1 MVKISESIRHIC
13 RRIIIGAFRLINR
26 ICCSIILGIFRF
38 IFPLNENMII
48 FESEGDFSDNS
59 FALYDY
65 MQRRG
70 FFRKY
75 KAVWLVSTPSY
86 YRNRKD
92 CIVCSKNV
100 RPYNL
105 RTIYCLAVA
114 KYFFYDHCNILIPYG
129 KRKDQVIFNLWHGAG
144 FKGNSASDIK
154 HDIVDFLS
162 SLSDFWSEH
171 LAKFCSTD
179 ISKTVVTGYPRNDY
193 FFCPVAENVRKFAE
207 KSGWTRFQKIIF
219 WMPTFRKSTNS
230 NLAEDYYR
238 GDTGLP
244 VIYSRA
250 DMAEFN
256 DFLCSLNLYLVF
268 KVHHLQMDY
277 PIFSETFSNIAIV
290 SDNQIQE
297 NGFQL
302 YQLLSIS
309 DCLITDYLSVSV
321 DYLLLDRPVIYTMDD
336 YEEYKNSRGF
346 LFDNVAD
353 YFAGHHVYNKKEFS
367 AAIREIAEGKD
378 PFKEARKKILP
389 VMHKYTDGMSSR
401 RVLECAGLTEQYSTT
416 ENRFSGA

>member
-1 MVKISESIRHIC
+1 MVKNSESIR
-13 RRIIIGAFRLINR
+13 GAFRLINR
-26 ICCSIILGIFRF
+26 ICCSIILGMFRF
-38 IFPLNENMII
+38 IFPLDENMII

-75 KAVWLVSTPSY
+75 KAVWLVSTPSQS
-86 YRNRKD
+86 RNRKD
-92 CIVCSKNV
+92 CIVCSKKL

-114 KYFFYDHCNILIPYG
+114 KIFFYDHCNILIPYG
-129 KRKDQVIFNLWHGAG
+129 KREGQLIFNLWHGAA
-144 FKGNSASDIK
+144 FKGNSASDTK
-154 HDIVDFLS
+154 HDRVDFLS

-171 LAKFCSTD
+171 IAKFCGTD

-193 FFCPVAENVRKFAE
+193 FFCPVASNVRKFAE
-207 KSGWTRFQKIIF
+207 KSGWTRFSKIIF

-230 NLAEDYYR
+230 NLSEDYYS
-238 GDTGLP
+238 GETGLP
-244 VIYSRA
+244 VIYSLG
-250 DMAEFN
+250 DMAALN
-256 DFLCSLNLYLVF
+256 DFLHRLNMLVVF
-268 KVHHLQMDY
+268 KVHHLQADL
-277 PIFSETFSNIAIV
+277 PVFREKFSNIAILN
-290 SDNQIQE
+290 DDQIHE

-302 YQLLSIS
+302 YQFIPLS
-309 DCLITDYLSVSV
+309 DCLITDYSSVSV

-353 YFAGHHVYNKKEFS
+353 YFAGHHVYSKQELF
-367 AAIREIAEGKD
+367 AAIREIVEGKD